1 MFRIFQMK
9 NKPGHFVTTVTTV
22 AILFVVLGVSSCGS
36 DKIIFVYPSEAVD
49 FQLRNLKM
57 PALYID
63 SVTDMRPLEQR
74 QGQGHFFGIT
84 YPKDEAWEVPATQI
98 YAEALAQDLEQ
109 THLVELVPLHSQAD
123 YILSVD
129 LLSLGC
135 RLQRSP
141 AAFLLPALIGAGAGM
156 ALGSDGS
163 DRAKLSVALA
173 AVAILAI
180 PVPTKNHAEAEVRMT
195 LKDRSG
201 NVLWQKSCYGEID
214 TKKYITST
222 ARQDQELVNEH
233 LTKAVKRANACLL
246 GQLRQQFVERSSG
259 ESSEQSPGN

>member
-1 MFRIFQMK
+1 MSRLFRLKKIR
-9 NKPGHFVTTVTTV
+9 GHLVAVL
-22 AILFVVLGVSSCGS
+22 AILLVVLGVSSCGS
-36 DKIIFVYPSEAVD
+36 DKITFVYPDEAID
-49 FQLRNLKM
+49 FQLRSLKM

-63 SVTDMRPLEQR
+63 TVTDMRPIEQR

-84 YPKDEAWEVPATQI
+84 YPDDESWEVPATQI

-129 LLSLGC
+129 LLSMGC

-141 AAFLLPALIGAGAGM
+141 VAFLVPGLLGVGAGM
-156 ALGSDGS
+156 ALGSDAS
-163 DRAKLSVALA
+163 HRAKLSVALA

-180 PVPTKNHAEAEVRMT
+180 PVPTKNLAEAEVRLT

-201 NVLWQKSCYGEID
+201 NVLWQKSCLGEIEA
-214 TKKYITST
+214 KKYITST
-222 ARQDQELVNEH
+222 ARQDQELVNEY
-233 LTKAVKRANACLL
+233 LTKAVKRANGCLL
-246 GQLRQQFVERSSG
+246 GQLRMEFSG
-259 ESSEQSPGN
+259 QGSTESTE

>member
-1 MFRIFQMK
+1 MFRVFKMK
-9 NKPGHFVTTVTTV
+9 NKTGHFVTTVASM
-22 AILFVVLGVSSCGS
+22 AILLVVLGVSSCGS
-36 DKIIFVYPSEAVD
+36 DKIIFVYPDEAVD

-63 SVTDMRPLEQR
+63 TITDMRPLEQR

-84 YPKDEAWEVPATQI
+84 YPNDEAWEMPATQI

-129 LLSLGC
+129 LLSMGC

-141 AAFLLPALIGAGAGM
+141 AAFLLPGLIGVGAGM
-156 ALGSDGS
+156 ALGSDSS
-163 DRAKLSVALA
+163 DQAKLSVALA

-201 NVLWQKSCYGEID
+201 NVLWQKSCYGELD

-246 GQLRQQFVERSSG
+246 GQLRQEFIGQGST
-259 ESSEQSPGN
+259 ESPE

>member
-1 MFRIFQMK
+1 M
-9 NKPGHFVTTVTTV
+9 PCPTTRHSRLRRGIHTLS
-22 AILFVVLGVSSCGS
+22 ILLVLLGISSCGS
-36 DKIIFVYPSEAVD
+36 DKITFVYPDEQID

-57 PALYID
+57 PGLYID
-63 SVTDMRPLEQR
+63 TITDMRPLEQR
-74 QGQGHFFGIT
+74 QGEGHFFGIT
-84 YPKDEAWEVPATQI
+84 YPSDESWEVPATQI

-129 LLSLGC
+129 LLSMAC
-135 RLQRSP
+135 RLERSP
-141 AAFLLPALIGAGAGM
+141 LSFLLTGALGAGAGM
-156 ALGSDGS
+156 VLGSDGS
-163 DRAKLSVALA
+163 HQTKMAVALA

-180 PVPTKNHAEAEVRMT
+180 PVPTHNTAEAEIRMT

-201 NVLWQKSCYGEID
+201 NVLWQKSCLGEIEA
-214 TKKYITST
+214 KKYVTAT

-246 GQLRQQFVERSSG
+246 GQLRQEFINQAG
-259 ESSEQSPGN
+259 GTTSE

>member
-1 MFRIFQMK
+1 MSRFSQLK
-9 NKPGHFVTTVTTV
+9 TEPAHLVASL
-22 AILFVVLGVSSCGS
+22 AILLVVLGVSSCGS
-36 DKIIFVYPSEAVD
+36 DKITFVYPDEAID
-49 FQLRNLKM
+49 FQMRSLKM

-63 SVTDMRPLEQR
+63 TVTDMRPIEQR
-74 QGQGHFFGIT
+74 QGQGHFFGIS
-84 YPKDEAWEVPATQI
+84 YPDDEAWEVPATQI

-129 LLSLGC
+129 LLSMGC

-141 AAFLLPALIGAGAGM
+141 AAFLLPGLVGAGAGM
-156 ALGSDGS
+156 ALGEDSS

-180 PVPTKNHAEAEVRMT
+180 PVPTKNHAETEVRMT

-201 NVLWQKSCYGEID
+201 NVLWQKSCLGEVD
-214 TKKYITST
+214 AKKYITST
-222 ARQDQELVNEH
+222 ARQDQELVNEY

-246 GQLRQQFVERSSG
+246 GQLRQEFIGRNST
-259 ESSEQSPGN
+259 ESPE

>member
-1 MFRIFQMK
+1 MTSLLTQNTLFRRSGF
-9 NKPGHFVTTVTTV
+9 TLL
-22 AILFVVLGVSSCGS
+22 ILMVVLGVSSCGS
-36 DKIIFVYPSEAVD
+36 DKITFVYPDEAID

-57 PALYID
+57 PGLYID
-63 SVTDMRPLEQR
+63 TVTDMRPLEQR

-84 YPKDEAWEVPATQI
+84 YPSDEAWEVPATQI

-129 LLSLGC
+129 VLSMSC
-135 RLQRSP
+135 RLERSK
-141 AAFLLPALIGAGAGM
+141 ASVLLTGALGAGAGM

-163 DRAKLSVALA
+163 HRTKLAAALA
-173 AVAILAI
+173 AVAILAV
-180 PVPTKNHAEAEVRMT
+180 PVPTENRAEAEVRMT
-195 LKDRSG
+195 LKDQTG
-201 NVLWQKSCYGEID
+201 NVLWQKSCLGEYEA
-214 TKKYITST
+214 KKYVTVT

-246 GQLRQQFVERSSG
+246 GQLRQEFINQAGSPD
-259 ESSEQSPGN
+259 SE

>member
-1 MFRIFQMK
+1 MPRFSLLK
-9 NKPGHFVTTVTTV
+9 TEPAHLV
-22 AILFVVLGVSSCGS
+22 AALVILLTVLGVSSCGS
-36 DKIIFVYPSEAVD
+36 DKITFVYPDEAID
-49 FQLRNLKM
+49 FQQRSLKM
-57 PALYID
+57 PALYMD
-63 SVTDMRPLEQR
+63 TVTDMRPIEQR

-84 YPKDEAWEVPATQI
+84 YPDDEAWEVPATQI

-129 LLSLGC
+129 LLSMGC

-141 AAFLLPALIGAGAGM
+141 AAFLLPGLIGVGAGM
-156 ALGSDGS
+156 ALGSDSS

-180 PVPTKNHAEAEVRMT
+180 PVPTKNLAEAEVRMT

-201 NVLWQKSCYGEID
+201 NVLWQKSCLGEIEA
-214 TKKYITST
+214 KKYITST
-222 ARQDQELVNEH
+222 ARQDQELVNEY
-233 LTKAVKRANACLL
+233 LTKAVKRANGCLL
-246 GQLRQQFVERSSG
+246 GQLRQEIIGQGSA
-259 ESSEQSPGN
+259 ESAE